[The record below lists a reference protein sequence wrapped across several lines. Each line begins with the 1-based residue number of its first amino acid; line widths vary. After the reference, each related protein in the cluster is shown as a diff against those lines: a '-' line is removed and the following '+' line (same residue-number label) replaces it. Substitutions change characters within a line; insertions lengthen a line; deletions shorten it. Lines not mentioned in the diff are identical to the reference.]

1 MNPKRSNF
9 VLFVDGE
16 LWGLYSTKTNVLC
29 AANRFIYEDV
39 EDEVAAEKEINKLSD
54 SWGEP
59 CHIDPIVAVGLD
71 GRIQIE
77 KYTVDLEMED

>member
-1 MNPKRSNF
+1 MNPKRTDF
-9 VLFVDGE
+9 ILFVDGE
-16 LWGLYSTKTNVLC
+16 VWGLYSTKARVLC
-29 AANRFIYEDV
+29 AANRFIEEDV
-39 EDEVAAEKEINKLSD
+39 DEPFVEFEKQELEK

-77 KYTVDLEMED
+77 EYTVDLEMEEN